1 MTPEAADR
9 AFKAAMEKTAILG
22 HLAQTIGMAAGGH
35 VGANVLGLAGH
46 GGNIADV
53 LAHHGLQHGLA
64 GSTMNPA
71 AKASMKY
78 LFGPES
84 LGAYEAAHGI
94 AKSMAHLPTKEQH
107 ALLASG
113 VASGNLLP
121 AMKDAPILGS
131 IHRAAQHE
139 LAGTAPKFEAKGGKG
154 ILGTVQGALGTAHGK
169 MLDRLAR
176 TADTPF
182 DSTGRKIV
190 NSAIGASPALVAG
203 AADMAVTGTPFGV
216 IGHGVVNAARERI
229 AKTDYGKKVTTNLLQ
244 KGMRG
249 EDVAPGRAMAT
260 NLLLSP
266 AVMDAHRLGRS
277 AREAAG
283 QISPQ
288 AQQTVHE
295 LGHAR
300 HEDLGHLADTLRAA
314 AQGKPAPALPAA
326 PAAPAAAAAAP
337 AAQAATKTTVPG
349 VKPSW
354 GVLGGLGLGAG
365 GLAAMNAMQ
374 PDDQAQ
380 IAKAAEAPQD
390 EERVHSTMDPLA
402 YVGGRNQAMA
412 HGVKARAI
420 MKAYTNPLT
429 SLINLALLSHHKQ
442 ASVATFQLALE
453 AEAALQEALP

>member
-1 MTPEAADR
+1 MNKEAADR
-9 AFKAAMEKTAILG
+9 AFKTAIEKTAILG
-22 HLAQTIGMAAGGH
+22 HLATTAAMAAGGH

-46 GGNIADV
+46 GGNIADM

-64 GSTMNPA
+64 GSTLNPA

-94 AKSMAHLPTKEQH
+94 ARQMAHLPTKEQH

-113 VASGNLLP
+113 VASGNLVP
-121 AMKDAPILGS
+121 AMKNAPILGS

-139 LAGTAPKFEAKGGKG
+139 IAGTAPKLETKGM
-154 ILGTVQGALGTAHGK
+154 LGTVHGK

-176 TADTPF
+176 TADTQF
-182 DSTGRKIV
+182 DDTGKKIV
-190 NSAIGASPALVAG
+190 NSAIGASPLLAAG

-249 EDVAPGRAMAT
+249 EAVAPGRERAM

-266 AVMDAHRLGRS
+266 AVMDAHRLGQS

-283 QISPQ
+283 QFGPQ
-288 AQQTVHE
+288 AQQTIHE

-300 HEDLGHLADTLRAA
+300 HEDLGHLANTLRAA
-314 AQGKPAPALPAA
+314 AHGKPAPALPAPPVA
-326 PAAPAAAAAAP
+326 SAPAAAAT
-337 AAQAATKTTVPG
+337 AATSATVPG

-365 GLAAMNAMQ
+365 GLAAMHAMQ
-374 PDDQAQ
+374 PDDETRL
-380 IAKAAEAPQD
+380 AKAAEAPQD
-390 EERVHSTMDPLA
+390 EERVHETMDPRSYML
-402 YVGGRNQAMA
+402 GRDRAMA

-420 MKAYTNPLT
+420 MRAYTNPLT
-429 SLINLALLSHHKQ
+429 SLVHLALLSHTKQ

-453 AEAALQEALP
+453 AEAALHEALA

>member
-1 MTPEAADR
+1 MNKEAADR
-9 AFKAAMEKTAILG
+9 AFKAALEKTAILG
-22 HLAQTIGMAAGGH
+22 HLAATAATAAGGH

-46 GGNIADV
+46 GGNIADM
-53 LAHHGLQHGLA
+53 LAHHGLQHGLSGA
-64 GSTMNPA
+64 RLNPA
-71 AKASMKY
+71 SRASMKY

-84 LGAYEAAHGI
+84 LGAYDAAHGI
-94 AKSMAHLPTKEQH
+94 ASQMAHLPTKEQH

-121 AMKDAPILGS
+121 ALKDAPILGS

-139 LAGTAPKFEAKGGKG
+139 IAGTAPKLETKG
-154 ILGTVQGALGTAHGK
+154 ILGAAHGK
-169 MLDRLAR
+169 VLDRLAR

-182 DSTGRKIV
+182 DDTGRRVV
-190 NSAIGASPALVAG
+190 NSAIGASPLLAAGVADTALTG
-203 AADMAVTGTPFGV
+203 APLGV
-216 IGHGVVNAARERI
+216 IGHGAVNAARERI
-229 AKTDYGKKVTTNLLQ
+229 AKTDYGRAVTTNLLQ

-249 EDVAPGRAMAT
+249 ESVAPGRERAM

-266 AVMDAHRLGRS
+266 AVMDAHRLGRA

-300 HEDLGHLADTLRAA
+300 HEDLGHLANTLRAA
-314 AQGKPAPALPAA
+314 AQGKPAPALPASPT
-326 PAAPAAAAAAP
+326 PAVAAGAAP
-337 AAQAATKTTVPG
+337 AAQGAVSATVPG

-365 GLAAMNAMQ
+365 GLAVAHAMQ
-374 PDDQAQ
+374 PDDDARL
-380 IAKAAEAPQD
+380 AKAAEAPQD
-390 EERVHSTMDPLA
+390 EERVHETMDPRSYLL
-402 YVGGRNQAMA
+402 GRDRAMA

-429 SLINLALLSHHKQ
+429 SLVHLALLSHTKQ

-453 AEAALQEALP
+453 AEAALHEALA